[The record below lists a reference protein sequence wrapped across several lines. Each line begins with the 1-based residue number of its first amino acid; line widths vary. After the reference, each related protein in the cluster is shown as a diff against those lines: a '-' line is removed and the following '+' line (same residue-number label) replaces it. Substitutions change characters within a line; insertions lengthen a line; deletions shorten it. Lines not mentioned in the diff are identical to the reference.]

1 MRWIASLAVAALLAP
16 VAPRALHAQ
25 AQGDYVIEN
34 FHFTDGETMPKVRQH
49 WMTLGK
55 PRTDAKGLTTNAV
68 LILHGTTGAGT
79 QFLSPVFAGVLYGP
93 GQLLDTTKYYIIL
106 PDGLG
111 HGKSSK
117 PSDGMHAHFPHYDY
131 ADMIRAQYEMLTKGL
146 KVNHLLIVMGTSM
159 GGMHSWMW
167 GEMYPGYMDG
177 LMPLASLPTAMSGRN
192 RMMRHMMYEDITEDP
207 GYEGGDYKTQPRGL
221 RAALQLMFMMTSSPR
236 QLQKHYP
243 TTAAADAYIDK
254 WMDRVAAHEDAND
267 YLYAFEASRDYDPE
281 PKLGLIKAPLIA
293 VNSEDDQVNPPKL
306 GVMERDMPKVPH
318 GQYVLIPTSDATR
331 GHGTHTMAAIWQSHL
346 ADLLNEIKKNTGR

>member
-1 MRWIASLAVAALLAP
+1 MRWIAPLALAALLAP
-16 VAPRALHAQ
+16 IAPRAVRAQ
-25 AQGDYVIEN
+25 TEGDYVIQN
-34 FHFTDGETMPKVRQH
+34 FHFTDGETMPEVRQH

-68 LILHGTTGAGT
+68 LIQHGTTGTGR

-146 KVNHLLIVMGTSM
+146 EVNHLLIVMGTSM
-159 GGMHSWMW
+159 GGMHTWLW
-167 GEMYPGYMDG
+167 GEMYPDYMDG

-192 RMMRHMMYEDITEDP
+192 RMMRRLMKDDIVEDP
-207 GYEGGDYKTQPRGL
+207 GYDGGDYKTQPRGL
-221 RAALQLMFMMTSSPR
+221 SAALQLMFMMTSSPR

-243 TTAAADAYIDK
+243 TTASADAYIEE
-254 WMDRVAAHEDAND
+254 WMQRVLAHEDAND
-267 YLYAFEASRDYDPE
+267 
-281 PKLGLIKAPLIA
+281 
-293 VNSEDDQVNPPKL
+293 
-306 GVMERDMPKVPH
+306 H
-318 GQYVLIPTSDATR
+318 C
-331 GHGTHTMAAIWQSHL
+331 
-346 ADLLNEIKKNTGR
+346 

>member
-1 MRWIASLAVAALLAP
+1 MRWIVPLVVAAFLTP
-16 VAPRALHAQ
+16 IAPRMARAQ
-25 AQGDYVIEN
+25 AEGDYMLEN
-34 FHFTDGETMPKVRQH
+34 FHFTDGETLPQLRQH
-49 WMTLGK
+49 YMTLGK

-68 LILHGTTGAGT
+68 LIQHGTTGTGR

-93 GQLLDTTKYYIIL
+93 GQLLDTTKYFIIL
-106 PDGLG
+106 PDAIG

-131 ADMIRAQYEMLTKGL
+131 ADMIRAQYAMLTKGL

-167 GEMYPGYMDG
+167 GEMYPDFMDG

-192 RMMRHMMYEDITEDP
+192 RMMRRMMKDDIVEDP
-207 GYEGGDYKTQPRGL
+207 DYDGGDYKTEPRGL
-221 RAALQLMFMMTSSPR
+221 HAALQLMFMMTSSPR
-236 QLQKHYP
+236 QLQKRYP
-243 TTAAADAYIDK
+243 TTDSADAYIERLQQR
-254 WMDRVAAHEDAND
+254 MFAHEDAND
-267 YLYAFEASRDYDPE
+267 YLYAFEASRDYDPA

-306 GVMERDMPKVPH
+306 GVMEAEMPKVKH

-346 ADLLNEIKKNTGR
+346 ADLLAEIKQNTGR